1 MPTIESL
8 ISIEQ
13 VAKLTGMSVRW
24 VFDAISKE
32 LIGPRPVRLGG
43 RQRFR
48 ASDIDKWLKAGCP
61 DRQTWD
67 KGVADAC

>member
-13 VAKLTGMSVRW
+13 VAKLTGMSTRW
-24 VFDAISKE
+24 VFDAIAKE

-43 RQRFR
+43 RQRFM
-48 ASDIDKWLKAGCP
+48 ASEINKWLKAGCP
-61 DRQTWD
+61 DRRTWEQ
-67 KGVADAC
+67 GVDDAG